1 MVADPAAAIFIVVLG
16 FTLIGDG
23 LQAWLDPKRT
33 IDR

>member
-1 MVADPAAAIFIVVLG
+1 VVLG